1 MPAVPKKPVP
11 EEKVPVP
18 VSQKVTAPPA
28 KGIQV
33 LLKVE
38 KASKYQ
44 MSMCIVLT
52 ICLVNQIPV
61 SPDLVINAK
70 DLCLLP
76 CKRMQ
81 KVTENSHTPAFLAFS
96 THCVTSLI
104 SLATS
109 KL

>member
-18 VSQKVTAPPA
+18 VSRKVAAPPA

-44 MSMCIVLT
+44 ISVCIILT
-52 ICLVNQIPV
+52 IYLVNQILV
-61 SPDLVINAK
+61 SPDLIINEK
-70 DLCLLP
+70 ELCLLP

-81 KVTENSHTPAFLAFS
+81 KVTENSHIPAFFAFS
-96 THCVTSLI
+96 GHYLI
-104 SLATS
+104 SLITVAA
-109 KL
+109 

>member
-18 VSQKVTAPPA
+18 ISRKVAAPPT

-38 KASKYQ
+38 KASKCQ
-44 MSMCIVLT
+44 MSMCVILT
-52 ICLVNQIPV
+52 FCQINQIPV
-61 SPDLVINAK
+61 SPDLIINEK

-81 KVTENSHTPAFLAFS
+81 KVTGNSHTPAFLAFS
-96 THCVTSLI
+96 SYCLTSLI
-104 SLATS
+104 TLAA
-109 KL
+109 